1 MFWETLLKTLIMMK
15 SGEKAIKILKIE
27 CLDVG
32 NIFFWCRMERPWR
45 MTLRPLREWNLTGV
59 TSHLTSW
66 TLPKVWYSVSK
77 ANIQQ
82 GMKLTR
88 RKKSNVFHLKQTDKK
103 IIQIFLSTS
112 EYSRLLK
119 SSCLQISVHLI
130 LAQITKENLFP
141 LPTELSLWESKQK
154 TFFFGKGGLKSW
166 RVSLKVKQFS

>member
-1 MFWETLLKTLIMMK
+1 MTSMFWETLLKTLIMMK

-45 MTLRPLREWNLTGV
+45 MTLRPLKEWNLTGV
-59 TSHLTSW
+59 TSRLTSW

-88 RKKSNVFHLKQTDKK
+88 RKKAMFSISNRLTKK
-103 IIQIFLSTS
+103 LFS
-112 EYSRLLK
+112 SRYFYQHQNIVV
-119 SSCLQISVHLI
+119 CW
-130 LAQITKENLFP
+130 NLVACR
-141 LPTELSLWESKQK
+141 SL
-154 TFFFGKGGLKSW
+154 FI
-166 RVSLKVKQFS
+166 